1 MRTLAAFLAALL
13 LPGCAKPAPEPLF
26 PTGLARIEL
35 ARGGSTLTLTREAG
49 GNWRADPPGDLA
61 DGEAAS
67 RLAAGLE
74 AARLGVSIAAQEDAA
89 AYGLGPGDAVTVRA
103 YSRDG
108 RSGELRL
115 GRRGLAGS
123 LHALDP
129 RQGGG
134 VRLARGPDPE
144 LLARGRDEWLE
155 RRLLPG
161 GCPEGATVAA
171 AGAPPRRVP
180 PGDRLCGLVAVGV
193 DPPAAAVFG
202 GFESPLLRV
211 ETPGGG
217 YRIGARLGRGERG
230 AKADGRDVMLRVR
243 WDD

>member
-1 MRTLAAFLAALL
+1 MRTPAAFFAALL
-13 LPGCAKPAPEPLF
+13 LTGCAEPAPEQPF
-26 PTGLARIEL
+26 PKGLARIEL
-35 ARGGSTLTLTREAG
+35 ARGGHRLTLTRGAG
-49 GNWRADPPGDLA
+49 GDWRADPPGDLA

-74 AARLGVSIAAQEDAA
+74 AVALGPRLADEEDAA
-89 AYGLGPGDAVTVRA
+89 AYGLGPGDAVTVKA
-103 YSRDG
+103 SARDG
-108 RSGELRL
+108 RTGELRL
-115 GRRGLAGS
+115 GRRAFGGS

-129 RQGGG
+129 RGGG
-134 VRLARGPDPE
+134 VRLLRGLDPS
-144 LLARGRDEWLE
+144 LLTRGGDEWLE

-161 GCPEGATVAA
+161 GCPEGATVSRGSEA
-171 AGAPPRRVP
+171 PRRIP
-180 PGDRLCGLVAVGV
+180 PGDPLCGLTAVGV

-211 ETPGGG
+211 ETPRGG
-217 YRIGARLGRGERG
+217 YRVGARLGRGERG